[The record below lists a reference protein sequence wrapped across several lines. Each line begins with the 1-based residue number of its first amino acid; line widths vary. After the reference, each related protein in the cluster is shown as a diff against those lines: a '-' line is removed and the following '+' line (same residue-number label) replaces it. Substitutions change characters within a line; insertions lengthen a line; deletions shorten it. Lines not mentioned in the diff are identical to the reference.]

1 MVDRWLLKYALDE
14 LVRVKHNG
22 DAPTCLS
29 RRSYAS
35 ALGEWAV
42 RLNLD
47 PFNLNKLV
55 LIREAI
61 GSHLPASVEHN
72 SEHSKRAYRN

>member
-14 LVRVKHNG
+14 LVRVKRNG
-22 DAPTCLS
+22 NDPTRLFG
-29 RRSYAS
+29 RSYAS
-35 ALGEWAV
+35 VLGEWAV

-61 GSHLPASVEHN
+61 ASHLPASVEHN
-72 SEHSKRAYRN
+72 RERSKRAYRN